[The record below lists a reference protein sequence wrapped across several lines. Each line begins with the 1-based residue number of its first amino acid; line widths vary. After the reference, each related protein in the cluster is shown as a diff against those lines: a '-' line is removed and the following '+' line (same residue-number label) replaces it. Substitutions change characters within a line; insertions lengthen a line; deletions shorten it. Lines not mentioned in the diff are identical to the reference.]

1 MADPFLAHQSPAHEK
16 SIIPSLAGCPVT
28 RIGITGLSGA
38 GKSTLI
44 TAIINHLENARRGA
58 LSGQSGL
65 AVIRHGRWHREIER
79 AFDYDHALTALTGQP
94 PSWPESTRDWSIARL
109 TLDHDRRWYS
119 LRPRRRCLEL
129 FDYPGEW
136 LLDLSLL
143 DWSFAEYSAHWHD
156 WLARSPRREIAPGLL
171 EQLQAIDPAAPIDP
185 EQLGELAARWSVMLA
200 DSRLPPHRLSR
211 NLPGR
216 WLMPGEGFDPD
227 AMPFL
232 PLPGVVADSSA
243 DYPDGSWGEVC
254 QRHFNF
260 YRDRVARP
268 FFESHFGRL
277 DAQVILVD
285 LLGALR
291 SGRAALADMRAA
303 LESILEPFRYRDG
316 HWLGSLFARRIRR
329 VAIVATQI
337 DHLLPAD
344 QARLA
349 RLLDSYLFE
358 LTQRLADKDIEL
370 RLFAVSAVTAAQP
383 REDERG
389 RPMLVGTEKS
399 SRQKIAFT
407 PPAIPEQ
414 MPHDLDLVIDGLPT
428 LAPPA
433 GLDRARPFPGR
444 RVDALLDFLIGES

>member
-1 MADPFLAHQSPAHEK
+1 MDRDDRRTF
-16 SIIPSLAGCPVT
+16 PSGCPVT

-44 TAIINHLENARRGA
+44 TAIVNHLENARRGA
-58 LSGQSGL
+58 LEGQRGL
-65 AVIRHGRWHREIER
+65 AAIRHGHWQRESER
-79 AFDYDHALTALTGQP
+79 AFDYDHALTALTGDP

-109 TLDHDRRWYS
+109 TLDYDRRWYS

-136 LLDLSLL
+136 LLDLSVL
-143 DWSFAEYSAHWHD
+143 DWDFSDYTRHWVD
-156 WLARSPRREIAPGLL
+156 WLSRSPRRRIAPGLL
-171 EQLQAIDPAAPIDP
+171 DELAAIDPAEPVD
-185 EQLGELAARWSVMLA
+185 EKRLRDLVGRWSAMLA

-216 WLMPGEGFDPD
+216 WLMPGSDYDPE

-232 PLPGVVADSSA
+232 PLPSVLSA
-243 DYPDGSWGEVC
+243 DGQAWGQGSWGEVC
-254 QRHFNF
+254 RANF
-260 YRDRVARP
+260 VYYRDRIAGP

-291 SGRAALADMRAA
+291 SGQPALADMRAA
-303 LESILEPFRYRDG
+303 LESVLEPFRYRGDG
-316 HWLGSLFARRIRR
+316 WLSNLFRRRIRR

-344 QARLA
+344 QARLTG
-349 RLLDSYLFE
+349 LLDSYLFE
-358 LTQRLADKDIEL
+358 LTQQLAGHDIDL
-370 RLFAVSAVTAAQP
+370 RLFAVSAITAAQL
-383 REDERG
+383 REDARG
-389 RPMLVGTEKS
+389 EPMLVGVDKT
-399 SRQKIAFT
+399 SREKIAFT
-407 PPAIPEQ
+407 PPSIPEQ
-414 MPHDLDLVIDGLPT
+414 MPHDLNLVIDDLPT

-433 GLDRARPFPGR
+433 GLDRARTFPGR
-444 RVDALLDFLIGES
+444 RVDALLDFLIGEH

>member
-1 MADPFLAHQSPAHEK
+1 MAHDSPAPPT
-16 SIIPSLAGCPVT
+16 SGCPVT

-44 TAIINHLENARRGA
+44 TAIINQIENARRGA
-58 LSGQSGL
+58 LGDQPGL
-65 AVIRHGRWHREIER
+65 AAIRHGRWHREIER
-79 AFDYDHALTALTGQP
+79 AFDYDHALTALTSQP
-94 PSWPESTRDWSIARL
+94 PSWPESTRDWSIARM
-109 TLDHDRRWYS
+109 TLDYERRWYS
-119 LRPRRRCLEL
+119 LRPRRRCVEL
-129 FDYPGEW
+129 LDYPGEW

-143 DWSFAEYSAHWHD
+143 DWSFADYSAHWRD
-156 WLARSPRREIAPGLL
+156 WLARPPRSEIAPGLL
-171 EQLQAIDPAAPIDP
+171 D
-185 EQLGELAARWSVMLA
+185 ELAALDPTAPLDTQQLGALVGQWSIMLA

-216 WLMPGEGFDPD
+216 WLMPGRDFDPG

-232 PLPGVVADSSA
+232 PLPQLLDLQAA
-243 DYPDGSWGEVC
+243 DYPAGSWGQIC
-254 QRHFNF
+254 QQHFEH
-260 YRDRVARP
+260 YRDRVSRP

-291 SGRAALADMRAA
+291 SGQAALVDMRAA
-303 LESILEPFRYRDG
+303 LESILEPFRYREG
-316 HWLGSLFARRIRR
+316 HWLANLFGRRIRR

-344 QARLA
+344 QARLT

-358 LTQRLADKDIEL
+358 LTQQLAGKDIEL
-370 RLFAVSAVTAAQP
+370 RLFAVSAITAAQP
-383 REDERG
+383 REDARG
-389 RPMLVGTEKS
+389 EPMLVGTEKS

-407 PPAIPEQ
+407 PPAIPER
-414 MPHDLDLVIDGLPT
+414 MPHDLNLVIDDLPT

-444 RVDALLDFLIGES
+444 RVDALLDFLIGESR

>member
-1 MADPFLAHQSPAHEK
+1 MAHDS
-16 SIIPSLAGCPVT
+16 SVSLIAGCPVT

-58 LSGQSGL
+58 LTEQPGL
-65 AVIRHGRWHREIER
+65 GAIRHGRWHREIER
-79 AFDYDHALTALTGQP
+79 AFDYDHALTALTTTP

-109 TLDHDRRWYS
+109 TLDYERRWYS
-119 LRPRRRCLEL
+119 LRPRHRCLEL

-143 DWSFAEYSAHWHD
+143 DWSFGDYSAHWRD
-156 WLARSPRREIAPGLL
+156 WLSRSPRREIAPGLL
-171 EQLQAIDPAAPIDP
+171 DELAAIDPAAPIDP
-185 EQLGELAARWSVMLA
+185 HRMASLAGRWSIMLA
-200 DSRLPPHRLSR
+200 DSRLPPHRLAR

-216 WLMPGEGFDPD
+216 WLMPGGDFDPG

-232 PLPGVVADSSA
+232 PLPGVLDAANGDW
-243 DYPDGSWGEVC
+243 PEGSWGAVC
-254 QRHFNF
+254 RRNF
-260 YRDRVARP
+260 EHYRDRIARP

-291 SGRAALADMRAA
+291 SGRQALADMRAA
-303 LESILEPFRYRDG
+303 LESILEPFRYRQG
-316 HWLGSLFARRIRR
+316 HWLANLFGRRIRR

-344 QARLA
+344 QARLT

-358 LTQRLADKDIEL
+358 LTQSLAGKDIEL
-370 RLFAVSAVTAAQP
+370 RLFALSAVTAAQP
-383 REDERG
+383 REDARG

-407 PPAIPEQ
+407 PPSVPEQ
-414 MPHDLDLVIDGLPT
+414 MPHDLDLAIDDLPT

-444 RVDALLDFLIGES
+444 RVDSLIDFLIGEH

>member
-1 MADPFLAHQSPAHEK
+1 
-16 SIIPSLAGCPVT
+16 
-28 RIGITGLSGA
+28 TGLSGA

-58 LSGQSGL
+58 LNDQPGL
-65 AVIRHGRWHREIER
+65 AAVRHGRWHREIER
-79 AFDYDHALTALTGQP
+79 AFDYDHALTALTSQP

-109 TLDHDRRWYS
+109 SLDYRRRWYS

-143 DWSFAEYSAHWHD
+143 DWSFADYSARWRD
-156 WLARSPRREIAPGLL
+156 WLAQPPRREIAPGLL
-171 EQLQAIDPAAPIDP
+171 DELASIDPAAPFDDR
-185 EQLGELAARWSVMLA
+185 QMASLTQRWSMMLA

-232 PLPGVVADSSA
+232 PLPAVVDREETDWPA
-243 DYPDGSWGEVC
+243 GSWGQVC
-254 QRHFNF
+254 GEHFLH

-285 LLGALR
+285 LIGALR
-291 SGRAALADMRAA
+291 SGRDALADMRAA
-303 LESILEPFRYRDG
+303 LEAILGPFRYRDG
-316 HWLGSLFARRIRR
+316 HWLAQLFGRRIRR

-344 QARLA
+344 QARLT

-358 LTQRLADKDIEL
+358 LTQSLAGKQVEL
-370 RLFAVSAVTAAQP
+370 RLFAVASVTAAQP
-383 REDERG
+383 REDGRG
-389 RPMLVGTEKS
+389 EPMLVGTEKS
-399 SRQKIAFT
+399 SREKIAFT
-407 PPAIPEQ
+407 PPSIPER
-414 MPHDLDLVIDGLPT
+414 MPHDLDLVIDELPA

-444 RVDALLDFLIGES
+444 RIDSLLDFLIGENPS

>member
-1 MADPFLAHQSPAHEK
+1 MIAKHFPN
-16 SIIPSLAGCPVT
+16 GCPVT

-44 TAIINHLENARRGA
+44 TAIVNHLENARRGA
-58 LSGQSGL
+58 LDAQPGL
-65 AVIRHGRWHREIER
+65 AAIRHGRWQRESER
-79 AFDYDHALTALTGQP
+79 AFDYDHALTALTGEP
-94 PSWPESTRDWSIARL
+94 PRWPESTRDWSIARL
-109 TLDHDRRWYS
+109 TLDYDRRWYS

-136 LLDLSLL
+136 LLDLALI
-143 DWSFAEYSAHWHD
+143 DWDFADYTRHWVD
-156 WLARSPRREIAPGLL
+156 WLARSPRRQIAPGLL
-171 EQLQAIDPAAPIDP
+171 DELAAIDPAAPVD
-185 EQLGELAARWSVMLA
+185 EARLQALVERWSSMLA

-216 WLMPGEGFDPD
+216 WLMPGAGYDPG

-232 PLPGVVADSSA
+232 PLPAMLSSGGQDWA
-243 DYPDGSWGEVC
+243 SGSWGEVC
-254 QRHFNF
+254 RTHFAY
-260 YRDRVARP
+260 YRDRIARP

-291 SGRAALADMRAA
+291 SGRSALADMRAA
-303 LESILEPFRYRDG
+303 LESVLEPFRYRG
-316 HWLGSLFARRIRR
+316 EGRIANLFRRRIRR

-344 QARLA
+344 QARLT

-358 LTQRLADKDIEL
+358 LTQELAGHDIEL
-370 RLFAVSAVTAAQP
+370 RLFAVSAVTAAQT
-383 REDERG
+383 REDARG
-389 RPMLVGTEKS
+389 EPMLVGVEKS
-399 SRQKIAFT
+399 SREKIAFT
-407 PPAIPEQ
+407 PPSIPEQ
-414 MPHDLDLVIDGLPT
+414 MPHDLDLVIDDLPT

-433 GLDRARPFPGR
+433 GLDRARTFPGR
-444 RVDALLDFLIGES
+444 RVDALLDFLIGEH

>member
-1 MADPFLAHQSPAHEK
+1 MAHEDRPK
-16 SIIPSLAGCPVT
+16 SATSCPVM

-58 LSGQSGL
+58 MDAQPGL
-65 AVIRHGRWHREIER
+65 AAIRHGRWQREYER
-79 AFDYDHALTALTGQP
+79 AFDYDHALTALTAEP
-94 PSWPESTRDWSIARL
+94 PSWPESTRDWSIARI
-109 TLDHDRRWYS
+109 TLDYDRRWYS

-143 DWSFAEYSAHWHD
+143 DWGFDDYTRHWVD
-156 WLARSPRREIAPGLL
+156 WLSRSPRRHIAPGLL
-171 EQLQAIDPAAPIDP
+171 DDLAAIDP
-185 EQLGELAARWSVMLA
+185 GEPVDEARMRELTARWSMMLA

-216 WLMPGEGFDPD
+216 WLMPGGDYDPE

-232 PLPGVVADSSA
+232 PLPAMLHATGQD
-243 DYPDGSWGEVC
+243 DPDGSWGQVC
-254 QRHFNF
+254 RTHFEY
-260 YRDRVARP
+260 YREKIARP

-291 SGRAALADMRAA
+291 SGQSALADMRAA
-303 LESILEPFRYRDG
+303 LEAILEPFRYRSEG
-316 HWLGSLFARRIRR
+316 WLSNLFRRRIRR

-344 QARLA
+344 QARLT

-358 LTQRLADKDIEL
+358 LTQQLAGKDIEL

-383 REDERG
+383 REDARG
-389 RPMLVGTEKS
+389 RPMLVGVEKS
-399 SRQKIAFT
+399 SWQKIAFT
-407 PPAIPEQ
+407 PPSIPEQ
-414 MPHDLDLVIDGLPT
+414 MPHDLNLAIDDLPT

-433 GLDRARPFPGR
+433 GLDRARTFPGR
-444 RVDALLDFLIGES
+444 RVDTLLDFLIGEH

>member
-1 MADPFLAHQSPAHEK
+1 MADPSKADSSTAAEK
-16 SIIPSLAGCPVT
+16 STTPSLAGCPVR

-58 LSGQSGL
+58 LSDQPGL
-65 AVIRHGRWHREIER
+65 AAIRHGRWHREMER

-109 TLDHDRRWYS
+109 TLDYDRRWYS

-143 DWSFAEYSAHWHD
+143 DWSFAEYSAHWLD

-171 EQLQAIDPAAPIDP
+171 EQLQAIDPAAPLDP
-185 EQLGELAARWSVMLA
+185 ERLEVLAGRWSVMLA

-232 PLPGVVADSSA
+232 PLPGVVAQSSA
-243 DYPDGSWGEVC
+243 DYPEDSWGDVC
-254 QRHFNF
+254 QRHFSY
-260 YRDRVARP
+260 YRDRIARP

-291 SGRAALADMRAA
+291 SGRSALADMRAA

-344 QARLA
+344 QARLT

-358 LTQRLADKDIEL
+358 LTQQLAGKDIEL

-383 REDERG
+383 REDARG

-407 PPAIPEQ
+407 PPTIPEQ
-414 MPHDLDLVIDGLPT
+414 MPHDLDLAIDDLPT

>member
-1 MADPFLAHQSPAHEK
+1 MAQDSSASP
-16 SIIPSLAGCPVT
+16 ITGCPVT

-58 LSGQSGL
+58 LTDQPGL
-65 AVIRHGRWHREIER
+65 AAIRHGRWHREIKR
-79 AFDYDHALTALTGQP
+79 AFDYDHALTALTSQP

-109 TLDHDRRWYS
+109 TLDYQRRWYS

-143 DWSFAEYSAHWHD
+143 DWSFAEYSAHWRD
-156 WLARSPRREIAPGLL
+156 WLARHPRREIAPGLL
-171 EQLQAIDPAAPIDP
+171 DELSAIDPSAAVEPAQM
-185 EQLGELAARWSVMLA
+185 EALAHRWSMMLA

-232 PLPGVVADSSA
+232 PLPGVVDAETSE
-243 DYPDGSWGEVC
+243 YPEGSWGQVC
-254 QRHFNF
+254 QQHFAY
-260 YRDRVARP
+260 YRDRIARP

-303 LESILEPFRYRDG
+303 LESILEPFRYREG
-316 HWLGSLFARRIRR
+316 HWLSNLFGRRIRR

-344 QARLA
+344 QARLT

-358 LTQRLADKDIEL
+358 LTQSLAGKNVEL
-370 RLFAVSAVTAAQP
+370 RLFAVSAVTAAQS
-383 REDERG
+383 RDDARG
-389 RPMLVGTEKS
+389 EPMLVGTEKS

-407 PPAIPEQ
+407 PPTIPEQ
-414 MPHDLDLVIDGLPT
+414 MPHDLELAIDDLPT

-444 RVDALLDFLIGES
+444 RVDALLDFLIGEH